1 MKLYLEPYNHYV
13 LYAALI
19 LLLLFLI
26 ILGVKAGKLLKT
38 VQTIKPS
45 ADSIQKNVTLAK
57 IKMEAMQDK
66 KKEDSVKNKRYRILI
81 PILLAIKHTY
91 DNDDNLNGIK
101 GMTKAANQVLK
112 KRTEQKKM
120 FESFMK

>member
-66 KKEDSVKNKRYRILI
+66 KKKIRKRINVT
-81 PILLAIKHTY
+81 A
-91 DNDDNLNGIK
+91 
-101 GMTKAANQVLK
+101 
-112 KRTEQKKM
+112 
-120 FESFMK
+120 S